1 MGNDYPRVPGHEI
14 AGVVDKLGEGL
25 GMYKYNANQSRKLI
39 LSERKLWVE
48 GGTKSWCRL
57 AWRSLQLL

>member
-14 AGVVDKLGEGL
+14 AGVIDKLGAGL
-25 GMYKYNANQSRKLI
+25 GMYKLSESIRIADH
-39 LSERKLWVE
+39 SERKLWVE
-48 GGTKSWCRL
+48 GGTESWCRL